1 MYSECSSVSGCGVEW
16 HTSVDCDSADLLITL
31 FSFTFF
37 FLYTCFIIVKGDNS
51 GSYDFLNLVMC
62 FVNKSQIKFFL
73 KYINI
78 SAVSWFDFLP
88 KRWCYPAASRAPL
101 LFLASCLP
109 PLSVLQ
115 YQGIFSL
122 LLSCLLAQRSSTI
135 WL

>member
-16 HTSVDCDSADLLITL
+16 HTPVDCDSADLLITL
-31 FSFTFF
+31 FFFF

-62 FVNKSQIKFFL
+62 FVNKSQIKSFL

-78 SAVSWFDFLP
+78 SAVSWLDFLP
-88 KRWCYPAASRAPL
+88 KRRCYPAASRAPL

-109 PLSVLQ
+109 PLFCSSISGDFLFTPQLFV
-115 YQGIFSL
+115 GI
-122 LLSCLLAQRSSTI
+122 AGPTI